1 MPFAKIIYFKGKTK
15 DETYLKRNETYV
27 EAMRRETYVSLQANE
42 RLKNKNVH
50 NSFIINYI
58 KKRMRS
64 FKAKTT
70 AFCIGLCLLGAAT
83 AERAQAAPERVSAV
97 EQTKLATG
105 RVSDSQSP
113 LIGATVMEKG
123 TSNGTI
129 TDMDGKFTLNV
140 RSGATLVISYV
151 GYVTQEIKAGT
162 DMRITLSEDGHS
174 VNEVI
179 VIGYGTQRREAV
191 TGSVANVSG
200 EKLNQFAAT
209 NAAQALQGR
218 VAGVLMT
225 QTSSKPG
232 EEMQIRIRGQRSL
245 TASNDPL
252 IVLDGIPF
260 MGQLSDINPADI
272 KSMDIL
278 KDASATAIYGSRGAN
293 GVILITTEKG
303 SMGTPAKVSYNGYV
317 SFKKIFSKYPM
328 MDGPTFSKFR
338 KAAGLYQ
345 NSLDEDDNTN
355 TDWQD
360 LYYQTGVSH
369 NHDVS
374 VSGGTNGGSY
384 SFGAGYYHDESVV
397 PTEGYDRVSVRGNF
411 DQMVGKWFRFGLS
424 TNNSYRKSQGVNDMY
439 GVLSKSPLASP
450 YDENGNLKRYIS
462 LPADDQTVVTKETVK
477 RDKDVWLNENK
488 GIGTYNTLFGEVKCP
503 WVEGLSYRINIG
515 LNFRSSKGGNFTGT
529 GVNNKDANAV
539 NGAGISENQ
548 TRNWTVENLVT
559 FDRTFAEK
567 HNLNVVGMYSAEQTT
582 YESTGASAQGIPADF
597 FQYYA
602 LDKATG
608 QLNVNNYNYWQSGLM
623 SWMGRVM
630 YSYDNKYMLSVA
642 LRSDASSRLAK
653 GHQWHTYP
661 AVSAGWNIA
670 RESFMENLTWI
681 DNLKLRVG
689 YGETSNQSV
698 NPYSTLGGLAVR
710 NYNFGSTYKAG
721 YYVNALPNPELGWEY
736 SKTWN
741 FGLDFSLL
749 SGRLF
754 GSFEYYIQKTK
765 DILLDVTMPSTSG
778 VNSYTGNIGNT
789 ENKGFEL
796 TLNGI
801 IIDNKDG
808 WKWEAGINLY
818 ANRNKLTKLT
828 GADVVKP
835 DGTKEP
841 ERDEAN
847 RWFVG
852 HPIDVIFDYEY
863 EGLWNESD
871 LKTGPD
877 GKTNLDILEPGG
889 NLGMIKVKYTGDY
902 DANGMPVRAIGAD
915 DRQIMSMEPDLIGG
929 FNTTVG
935 YKSFDLTM
943 IGAFQ
948 IGGKLISAIHSSNG
962 YLNMLTGRRGQLDV
976 DYWTPENTGA
986 KYPKPGGIQS
996 GDNPKYGSTLGYFD
1010 AGYLKVRAIT
1020 LGYNFDN
1027 LKAVKDF
1034 GITRLRLYATVQNPF
1049 VLFSPFNNES
1059 GLDPETNSWAT
1070 QNTAVAVEGYNGKH
1084 RMPIVGYNT
1093 PATRNFLF
1101 GINLTF

>member
-1 MPFAKIIYFKGKTK
+1 M
-15 DETYLKRNETYV
+15 
-27 EAMRRETYVSLQANE
+27 
-42 RLKNKNVH
+42 
-50 NSFIINYI
+50 
-58 KKRMRS
+58 S
-64 FKAKTT
+64 FKAKKT
-70 AFCIGLCLLGAAT
+70 ALCVGLCFLGILS
-83 AERAQAAPERVSAV
+83 AQEASAV
-97 EQTKLATG
+97 TESVTSVQQTKQATG
-105 RVSDSQSP
+105 RVSDSQGP

-123 TSNGTI
+123 TSNGTV
-129 TDMDGKFTLNV
+129 TDFNGNFSLNV
-140 RSGATLVISYV
+140 KPGATLVISYV
-151 GYVTQEIKAGT
+151 GYESQEIKAG
-162 DMRITLSEDGHS
+162 DNLRVELKEDGHV
-174 VNEVI
+174 VNEVV

-191 TGSVANVSG
+191 TGSVANIGV
-200 EKLNQFAAT
+200 EKLNQIAAT

-225 QTSSKPG
+225 QTGSKPG
-232 EEMQIRIRGQRSL
+232 DEMQIRIRGQRSL
-245 TASNDPL
+245 SASNDPL

-260 MGQLSDINPADI
+260 MGVLSDINPADI

-293 GVILITTEKG
+293 GVIIITTVKG
-303 SMGTPAKVSYNGYV
+303 SQGAPAKVSYNGYV
-317 SFKKIFSKYPM
+317 SFKKVFKKYPM

-338 KAAGLYQ
+338 QYAGLYQ
-345 NSLDEDDNTN
+345 NSLDENDNTN

-374 VSGGTNGGSY
+374 VAGGTNGGSY

-411 DQMVGKWFRFGLS
+411 DQMVGKYFRFGLS
-424 TNNSYRKSQGVNDMY
+424 TNNSYRKTQGVNDMY

-462 LPADDQTVVTKETVK
+462 LPADDQSVVTKETVE

-488 GIGTYNTLFGEVKCP
+488 GIGSYNTLFGEVKCP

-539 NGAGISENQ
+539 NGGGISENQ
-548 TRNWTVENLVT
+548 TRNWAVENLLT
-559 FDRTFAEK
+559 YDHIFAEK
-567 HNLNVVGMYSAEQTT
+567 HNVNVVAMYSAEQTT
-582 YESTGASAQGIPADF
+582 YESTGASAQDIPADY

-602 LDKATG
+602 LDKAVGQANLTG
-608 QLNVNNYNYWQSGLM
+608 YNYWQSGLM

-630 YSYDNKYMLSVA
+630 YSYDNKYMISAA

-661 AVSAGWNIA
+661 AVSAGWNIS
-670 RESFMENLTWI
+670 REQFMENLTWI

-689 YGETSNQSV
+689 YGETSNQSI

-741 FGLDFSLL
+741 FGLDFSLF
-749 SGRLF
+749 SGRLY
-754 GSFEYYIQKTK
+754 GSFEYYTQKTN
-765 DILLDVTMPSTSG
+765 DILLDVSLPSTSG
-778 VNSYTGNIGNT
+778 VSSYTGNIGNT
-789 ENKGFEL
+789 ENKGWEL

-801 IIDNKDG
+801 IIDNKNG
-808 WKWEAGINLY
+808 WNWEAGINLY
-818 ANRNKLTKLT
+818 QNRNKLTKLT
-828 GADVVKP
+828 GALDENGNPVP
-835 DGTKEP
+835 DKG
-841 ERDEAN
+841 N
-847 RWFVG
+847 RWFIG
-852 HPIDVIFDYEY
+852 YPIDVIYDYKY
-863 EGLWNESD
+863 IGLWQAGEEAQMN
-871 LKTGPD
+871 
-877 GKTNLDILEPGG
+877 ILEPGG
-889 NLGMIKVKYTGDY
+889 NIGMIKVAHDKAL
-902 DANGMPVRAIGAD
+902 DANGNPTRQIGED
-915 DRQIMSMEPDLIGG
+915 DREVMSMEPDLIGG

-935 YKSFDLTM
+935 YKGFDLTV

-948 IGGKLISAIHSSNG
+948 VGGKLISAIHSANG

-976 DYWTPENTGA
+976 DYWTEQNTGA

-1034 GITRLRLYATVQNPF
+1034 GISRLRLYATIQNPF

-1059 GLDPETNSWAT
+1059 GLDPETNSYAN
-1070 QNTAVAVEGYNGKH
+1070 QNTAVGIDGYTGKH

-1093 PATRNFLF
+1093 PSTRNFIF
-1101 GINLTF
+1101 GLNVTF

>member
-1 MPFAKIIYFKGKTK
+1 M
-15 DETYLKRNETYV
+15 
-27 EAMRRETYVSLQANE
+27 
-42 RLKNKNVH
+42 
-50 NSFIINYI
+50 
-58 KKRMRS
+58 S
-64 FKAKTT
+64 FKAKKT
-70 AFCIGLCLLGAAT
+70 ALCVGLCFLGILS
-83 AERAQAAPERVSAV
+83 AQEASAV
-97 EQTKLATG
+97 TESVTSVQQTKQATG
-105 RVSDSQSP
+105 QVSDSQGP

-123 TSNGTI
+123 TSNGTV
-129 TDMDGKFTLNV
+129 TDFNGNFSLNV
-140 RSGATLVISYV
+140 KPGATLVISYV
-151 GYVTQEIKAGT
+151 GYESQEIKAG
-162 DMRITLSEDGHS
+162 DNLRVELKEDGHV
-174 VNEVI
+174 VNEVV

-191 TGSVANVSG
+191 TGSVANIGG
-200 EKLNQFAAT
+200 EKLNQIAAT

-225 QTSSKPG
+225 QTGSKPG
-232 EEMQIRIRGQRSL
+232 DEMQIRIRGQRSL
-245 TASNDPL
+245 SASNDPL

-260 MGQLSDINPADI
+260 MGVLSDINPADI

-293 GVILITTEKG
+293 GVIIITTVKG
-303 SMGTPAKVSYNGYV
+303 SQGAPAKVSYNGYV
-317 SFKKIFSKYPM
+317 SFKKVFKKYPM

-338 KAAGLYQ
+338 QYAGLYQ
-345 NSLDEDDNTN
+345 NSLDENDNTN

-360 LYYQTGVSH
+360 LYYQTGISH

-374 VSGGTNGGSY
+374 VAGGTNGGSY

-411 DQMVGKWFRFGLS
+411 DQMVGKYFRFGLS
-424 TNNSYRKSQGVNDMY
+424 TNNSYRKTQGVNDMY

-462 LPADDQTVVTKETVK
+462 LPADDQSVVTKETVE

-488 GIGTYNTLFGEVKCP
+488 GIGSYNTLFGEVKCP

-539 NGAGISENQ
+539 NGGGISENQ
-548 TRNWTVENLVT
+548 TRNWAVENLLT
-559 FDRTFAEK
+559 YDHIFAEK
-567 HNLNVVGMYSAEQTT
+567 HNVNVVAMYSAEQTT
-582 YESTGASAQGIPADF
+582 YESTGASAQDIPADY

-602 LDKATG
+602 LDKAVGQANLTG
-608 QLNVNNYNYWQSGLM
+608 YNYWQSGLM

-630 YSYDNKYMLSVA
+630 YSYDNKYMISAA

-661 AVSAGWNIA
+661 AVSAGWNIS
-670 RESFMENLTWI
+670 REQFMENLTWI

-689 YGETSNQSV
+689 YGETSNQSI

-741 FGLDFSLL
+741 FGLDFSLF
-749 SGRLF
+749 SGRLY
-754 GSFEYYIQKTK
+754 GSFEYYTQKTN
-765 DILLDVTMPSTSG
+765 DILLDVSLPSTSG
-778 VNSYTGNIGNT
+778 VSSYTGNIGNT
-789 ENKGFEL
+789 ENKGWEL

-801 IIDNKDG
+801 IIDNKNG
-808 WKWEAGINLY
+808 WNWEAGINLY
-818 ANRNKLTKLT
+818 QNRNKLTKLT
-828 GADVVKP
+828 GALDENGNPVP
-835 DGTKEP
+835 DKG
-841 ERDEAN
+841 N
-847 RWFVG
+847 RWFIG
-852 HPIDVIFDYEY
+852 YPIDVIYDYKY
-863 EGLWNESD
+863 IGLWQAGEEAQMN
-871 LKTGPD
+871 
-877 GKTNLDILEPGG
+877 ILEPGG
-889 NLGMIKVKYTGDY
+889 NIGMIKVAHDKAL
-902 DANGMPVRAIGAD
+902 DANGNPTRQIGED
-915 DRQIMSMEPDLIGG
+915 DREVMSMEPDLIGG

-935 YKSFDLTM
+935 YKGFDLTV

-948 IGGKLISAIHSSNG
+948 VGGKLISAIHSANG

-976 DYWTPENTGA
+976 DYWTEQNTGA

-1034 GITRLRLYATVQNPF
+1034 GISRLRLYATIQNPF

-1059 GLDPETNSWAT
+1059 GLDPETNSYAN
-1070 QNTAVAVEGYNGKH
+1070 QNTAVGIDGYTGKH

-1093 PATRNFLF
+1093 PSTRNFIF
-1101 GINLTF
+1101 GLNVTF

>member
-1 MPFAKIIYFKGKTK
+1 M
-15 DETYLKRNETYV
+15 
-27 EAMRRETYVSLQANE
+27 
-42 RLKNKNVH
+42 
-50 NSFIINYI
+50 
-58 KKRMRS
+58 S
-64 FKAKTT
+64 FKAKKT
-70 AFCIGLCLLGAAT
+70 ALCVGLCFLGMLS
-83 AERAQAAPERVSAV
+83 AQEASAV
-97 EQTKLATG
+97 TESVTSVQQTKQATG
-105 RVSDSQSP
+105 QVSDSQGP

-123 TSNGTI
+123 TSNGTV
-129 TDMDGKFTLNV
+129 TDFNGNFSLNV
-140 RSGATLVISYV
+140 KSGATLVISYI
-151 GYVTQEIKAGT
+151 GYVTQEIKAG
-162 DMRITLSEDGHS
+162 DNVHVTLTEDGHI
-174 VNEVI
+174 VNEVV

-191 TGSVANVSG
+191 TGSVANVGG
-200 EKLNQFAAT
+200 EKLNQIAAT

-225 QTSSKPG
+225 QTGSKPG
-232 EEMQIRIRGQRSL
+232 DEMQIRIRGQRSL
-245 TASNDPL
+245 SASNDPL

-260 MGQLSDINPADI
+260 MGVLSDINPADI

-293 GVILITTEKG
+293 GVIIITTVKG
-303 SMGTPAKVSYNGYV
+303 SQGTPAKVSYNGYV
-317 SFKKIFSKYPM
+317 SIKKVFKKYPM

-338 KAAGLYQ
+338 KYAGLYQ

-374 VSGGTNGGSY
+374 VAGGTNGGSY

-411 DQMVGKWFRFGLS
+411 DQMVGKYFRFGLS
-424 TNNSYRKSQGVNDMY
+424 TNNSYRKTQGVNDMY

-450 YDENGNLKRYIS
+450 YDANGNLKRYIS
-462 LPADDQTVVTKETVK
+462 LPADDQSVVTKETVE

-488 GIGTYNTLFGEVKCP
+488 GIGSYNTLFGEVKCP

-515 LNFRSSKGGNFTGT
+515 LNFRNSKGGNFTGT

-539 NGAGISENQ
+539 NGGGISENQ
-548 TRNWTVENLVT
+548 TRNWAVENLLT
-559 FDRTFAEK
+559 YDHIFAEK
-567 HNLNVVGMYSAEQTT
+567 HNVNVVAMYSAEQTT
-582 YESTGASAQGIPADF
+582 YESTGASAQDIPADY

-602 LDKATG
+602 LDKAVGQANLTG
-608 QLNVNNYNYWQSGLM
+608 YNYWQSGLI

-630 YSYDNKYMLSVA
+630 YSYDNKYMISAA

-661 AVSAGWNIA
+661 AVSAGWNIS
-670 RESFMENLTWI
+670 RERFMENLTWI

-689 YGETSNQSV
+689 YGETSNQSI

-741 FGLDFSLL
+741 FGLDFSLF
-749 SGRLF
+749 SGRLY
-754 GSFEYYIQKTK
+754 GSFEYYTQKTN
-765 DILLDVTMPSTSG
+765 DILLDVSLPSTSG
-778 VNSYTGNIGNT
+778 VSSYTGNIGNT
-789 ENKGFEL
+789 ENKGWEL

-801 IIDNKDG
+801 IIDNKNG
-808 WKWEAGINLY
+808 WNWEAGINLY
-818 ANRNKLTKLT
+818 QNRNKLTKLT
-828 GADVVKP
+828 GALDENGDPVP
-835 DGTKEP
+835 DK
-841 ERDEAN
+841 AN
-847 RWFVG
+847 RWFIG
-852 HPIDVIFDYEY
+852 YPIDVIYDYKY
-863 EGLWNESD
+863 IGLWQAGEEDKMSV
-871 LKTGPD
+871 
-877 GKTNLDILEPGG
+877 LEPGG
-889 NLGMIKVKYTGDY
+889 NIGMIKVAHDKAL
-902 DANGMPVRAIGAD
+902 DANGNPT
-915 DRQIMSMEPDLIGG
+915 RQIGEEDREVMSMEPDLIGG

-935 YKSFDLTM
+935 YKGFDLTV

-948 IGGKLISAIHSSNG
+948 VGGMLISAIHSANG

-976 DYWTPENTGA
+976 DYWTEQNIGA

-996 GDNPKYGSTLGYFD
+996 GDNPKYGSTLGYFS
-1010 AGYLKVRAIT
+1010 ASYLKVRAIT

-1027 LKAVKDF
+1027 LKAIKDF
-1034 GITRLRLYATVQNPF
+1034 GISRLRLYATVQNPF
-1049 VLFSPFNNES
+1049 VLFSPFNDES
-1059 GLDPETNSWAT
+1059 GLDPETNSYAN
-1070 QNTAVAVEGYNGKH
+1070 QNTAVGIDGYTGKH

-1093 PATRNFLF
+1093 PSTRNFIF
-1101 GINLTF
+1101 GLNVTF

>member
-1 MPFAKIIYFKGKTK
+1 M
-15 DETYLKRNETYV
+15 LKLR
-27 EAMRRETYVSLQANE
+27 SLE
-42 RLKNKNVH
+42 KPLVLL
-50 NSFIINYI
+50 FL
-58 KKRMRS
+58 
-64 FKAKTT
+64 
-70 AFCIGLCLLGAAT
+70 LCLCPLGAL
-83 AERAQAAPERVSAV
+83 AQSLVKGTVNDEAGEPI
-97 EQTKLATG
+97 
-105 RVSDSQSP
+105 
-113 LIGATVMEKG
+113 IGATVRVLG
-123 TSNGTI
+123 TQAGAVTDLNGHFSVQAARDAQI
-129 TDMDGKFTLNV
+129 EV
-140 RSGATLVISYV
+140 SYV
-151 GYVTQEIKAGT
+151 GYVSQRVPVQGRQNLTV
-162 DMRITLSEDGHS
+162 TLGEDNTTLND
-174 VNEVI
+174 VV

-191 TGSVANVSG
+191 TGSVANIGG
-200 EKLNQFAAT
+200 EKLNQIAAS

-303 SMGTPAKVSYNGYV
+303 AMGAPAKVSYNGYV
-317 SFKKIFSKYPM
+317 AFKKVFKKYPM
-328 MDGPTFSKFR
+328 MDGPTFSKMR
-338 KAAGLYQ
+338 QYAGMYQ
-345 NSLDEDDNTN
+345 NSLDESDDTN

-360 LYYQTGVSH
+360 LYYKTGVSH

-374 VSGGTNGGSY
+374 VAGGTNGGSY

-397 PTEGYDRVSVRGNF
+397 PTEGYDRISVRGNF
-411 DQMVGKWFRFGLS
+411 DQQVGKYFRFGLS
-424 TNNSYRKSQGVNDMY
+424 TNTSYRKSKGVNDMY

-450 YDENGNLKRYIS
+450 YDADGNLKRYVT
-462 LPADDQTVVTKETVK
+462 LPADDQSVVTRETVE
-477 RDKDVWLNENK
+477 RDEDVWLSENK

-503 WVEGLSYRINIG
+503 WIEGLAYRINVG

-539 NGAGISENQ
+539 NGGGISNDQ
-548 TRNWTVENLVT
+548 TRNWTVENLIT
-559 FDRTFAEK
+559 YDRTFAEK

-582 YESTGASAQGIPADF
+582 YESSGAGVQNIPADY

-602 LDKATG
+602 LDKAVG
-608 QLNVNNYNYWQSGLM
+608 QMNLNNFNYWQSGLM

-630 YSYDNKYMLSVA
+630 YSYDNKYMLSLAV
-642 LRSDASSRLAK
+642 RSDASSRLAK

-661 AVSAGWNIA
+661 AVSVGWNIA
-670 RESFMENLTWI
+670 RESFMEQATWL
-681 DNLKLRVG
+681 DNLKLRIG

-710 NYNFGSTYKAG
+710 NYNFGNGTNYKAG
-721 YYVNALPNPELGWEY
+721 YYVNALPNPELSWEY

-741 FGLDFSLL
+741 FGLDFSLFN
-749 SGRLF
+749 GRLN

-765 DILLDVTMPSTSG
+765 DILLDVSMPSTSG
-778 VNSYTGNIGNT
+778 VSSFTGNIGNT
-789 ENKGFEL
+789 QNKGFEFS
-796 TLNGI
+796 LNGI
-801 IIDNKDG
+801 IIDNKNG
-808 WKWEAGINLY
+808 WHWDAGINLY

-835 DGTKEP
+835 DGTVEP
-841 ERDEAN
+841 EQDVAN

-852 HPIDVIFDYEY
+852 HPIDVIYDYEY
-863 EGLWNESD
+863 DGLWNEGD
-871 LKTGPD
+871 VYEVVDKDGNKT
-877 GKTNLDILEPGG
+877 TNFALLEPDG
-889 NLGMIKVKYTGDY
+889 NLGMIKVKYNDDVL
-902 DANGMPVRAIGAD
+902 DANGVPTRAIGAD
-915 DRQIMSMEPDLIGG
+915 DRRIQSMEPDLIGG

-935 YKSFDLTM
+935 YKGFDLTV

-976 DYWTPENTGA
+976 DYWTEENTGA
-986 KYPKPGGIQS
+986 KYPKPGGIIS
-996 GDNPKYGSTLGYFD
+996 SDNPKYGSTLGYFN
-1010 AGYLKVRAIT
+1010 AGYLKVRTIT

-1027 LKAVKDF
+1027 LKAVKNF
-1034 GITRLRLYATVQNPF
+1034 GISRLRLYASVQNPF

-1059 GLDPETNSWAT
+1059 GLDPETNSWAN
-1070 QNTAVAVEGYNGKH
+1070 QNTAVAVDGYTGKH
-1084 RMPIVGYNT
+1084 KMPIVGYNT
-1093 PATRNFLF
+1093 PATRNFIF
-1101 GINLTF
+1101 GLNVTF

>member
-1 MPFAKIIYFKGKTK
+1 MHVNMRKTIC
-15 DETYLKRNETYV
+15 LV
-27 EAMRRETYVSLQANE
+27 
-42 RLKNKNVH
+42 
-50 NSFIINYI
+50 
-58 KKRMRS
+58 
-64 FKAKTT
+64 
-70 AFCIGLCLLGAAT
+70 GLCSLFGVLSTPQAL
-83 AERAQAAPERVSAV
+83 AAPAEVASADEV
-97 EQTKLATG
+97 QQSRKVTG
-105 RVSDSQSP
+105 QVIDSEGA

-123 TSNGTI
+123 TSNGCV
-129 TDMDGKFTLNV
+129 TDFDGHFSIDVKP
-140 RSGATLVISYV
+140 GATLVISYV
-151 GYVTQEIKAGT
+151 GYETQEVKVGNQSFVSIE
-162 DMRITLSEDGHS
+162 LQSEGGNL
-174 VNEVI
+174 NEVV

-191 TGSVANVSG
+191 TGSVANVNG
-200 EKLNQFAAT
+200 EKLNQIAAT

-245 TASNDPL
+245 SASNDPL

-260 MGQLSDINPADI
+260 MGQLSDINPTDI

-293 GVILITTEKG
+293 GVIIITTAKG
-303 SMGTPAKVSYNGYV
+303 YQGAPAKVSYNGYV
-317 SFKKIFSKYPM
+317 SFKKVFHKYPM
-328 MDGPTFSKFR
+328 MDGPTFSEFR
-338 KAAGLYQ
+338 KYAGLYQ
-345 NSLDEDDNTN
+345 NSLDENDNTN

-374 VSGGTNGGSY
+374 VQGGTNGGSY

-397 PTEGYDRVSVRGNF
+397 PTEGYDRISVRGNF

-424 TNNSYRKSQGVNDMY
+424 TNNSYRKNQGVNDMY

-450 YDENGNLKRYIS
+450 YDENGNLKRYVS
-462 LPADDQTVVTKETVK
+462 LPADDQTVVTKDVIENY
-477 RDKDVWLNENK
+477 KDVWLNETK
-488 GIGTYNTLFGEVKCP
+488 GIGSYNTLFGELKCP

-515 LNFRSSKGGNFTGT
+515 LNYRSSKNGNFTGT
-529 GVNNKDANAV
+529 GVNNKDENAI
-539 NGAGISENQ
+539 NGGGISENQ
-548 TRNWTVENLVT
+548 TYNWAVENLVT
-559 FDRTFAEK
+559 YDRIFAEK

-582 YESTGASAQGIPADF
+582 YEATGASAQGIPADY

-608 QLNVNNYNYWQSGLM
+608 QSNLTGYNYWQSGLI

-630 YSYDNKYMLSVA
+630 YSYDNKYMASVA

-661 AVSAGWNIA
+661 AVSAGWNIS
-670 RESFMENLTWI
+670 RESFMEPITWV
-681 DNLKLRVG
+681 DNLKLRLG
-689 YGETSNQSV
+689 YGETSNQSI

-721 YYVNALPNPELGWEY
+721 YYVNALPNPELGWEF

-741 FGLDFSLL
+741 FGIDFSLFK
-749 SGRLF
+749 GRLN
-754 GSFEYYIQKTK
+754 GSFEYYIQKTN
-765 DILLDVTMPSTSG
+765 DILLDVSLPSTSG
-778 VNSYTGNIGNT
+778 VSSYTGNIGNT
-789 ENKGFEL
+789 ENKGFEF

-801 IIDNKDG
+801 ILDNKNG
-808 WKWEAGINLY
+808 WNWEAGINLY

-828 GADVVKP
+828 GALDENGKP
-835 DGTKEP
+835 AP
-841 ERDEAN
+841 DEGN
-847 RWFVG
+847 RWFPG
-852 HPIDVIFDYEY
+852 HPIDVIYDYEY
-863 EGLWNESD
+863 VGLWQAGEEAAMN
-871 LKTGPD
+871 
-877 GKTNLDILEPGG
+877 ILEPGG
-889 NLGMIKVKYTGDY
+889 NVGMIKVKYTGDY
-902 DANGMPVRAIGAD
+902 DANGLPTRKIGAE

-935 YKSFDLTM
+935 YKNFDLTV

-948 IGGKLISAIHSSNG
+948 IGGKLISAIHSANG

-976 DYWTPENTGA
+976 DYWTESNTGA

-1020 LGYNFDN
+1020 LGYNFDK
-1027 LKAVKDF
+1027 LKAVKDL
-1034 GITRLRLYATVQNPF
+1034 GISRLRLYATIQNPF
-1049 VLFSPFNNES
+1049 VLFSPFNNEC
-1059 GLDPETNSWAT
+1059 GLDPETNSYAT
-1070 QNTAVAVEGYNGKH
+1070 QNTAVGIEGYTGKH

-1093 PATRNFLF
+1093 PSTRNFLF
-1101 GINLTF
+1101 GVNVTF

>member
-1 MPFAKIIYFKGKTK
+1 M
-15 DETYLKRNETYV
+15 
-27 EAMRRETYVSLQANE
+27 
-42 RLKNKNVH
+42 
-50 NSFIINYI
+50 
-58 KKRMRS
+58 S
-64 FKAKTT
+64 FKAKKTVL
-70 AFCIGLCLLGAAT
+70 CVGLCLIGMIGAQQASAAT
-83 AERAQAAPERVSAV
+83 ESVASVQQTRQASGHV
-97 EQTKLATG
+97 T
-105 RVSDSQSP
+105 DSQGP

-123 TSNGTI
+123 TTNGTV
-129 TDMDGKFTLNV
+129 TDFDGNFTLNV
-140 RSGATLVISYV
+140 KPGATLVISYV
-151 GYVTQEIKAGT
+151 GYETQEVKESSHVSVILK
-162 DMRITLSEDGHS
+162 EDGHV
-174 VNEVI
+174 VNEVV

-191 TGSVANVSG
+191 TGSVANIGG
-200 EKLNQFAAT
+200 EKLNQVAAT

-245 TASNDPL
+245 SASNDPL

-260 MGQLSDINPADI
+260 MGQLSDINPSDI
-272 KSMDIL
+272 KSLDIL

-293 GVILITTEKG
+293 GVIIITTVKG
-303 SMGTPAKVSYNGYV
+303 TQGTPAKVSYNGYV
-317 SFKKIFSKYPM
+317 SFKKVFHKYPM
-328 MDGPTFSKFR
+328 MDGPTFSKMR
-338 KAAGLYQ
+338 QYAGLYQ
-345 NSLDEDDNTN
+345 NSLDENDNTN

-374 VSGGTNGGSY
+374 VAGGTNGGSY

-411 DQMVGKWFRFGLS
+411 DQMVGKYFRFGLS

-462 LPADDQTVVTKETVK
+462 LPADDQSVVTKETVE
-477 RDKDVWLNENK
+477 RDKEVWLNENK
-488 GIGTYNTLFGEVKCP
+488 GIGSYNTIFGELKCP
-503 WVEGLSYRINIG
+503 WIEGLSYRINIG

-539 NGAGISENQ
+539 NGGGISENQ
-548 TRNWTVENLVT
+548 TRNWAVENLLT

-567 HNLNVVGMYSAEQTT
+567 HNLNVVAMYSAEQTT
-582 YESTGASAQGIPADF
+582 YESSGASVQDIPADY

-602 LDKATG
+602 LDKAVG
-608 QLNVNNYNYWQSGLM
+608 QVNLNNYSYWQSGLV

-630 YSYDNKYMLSVA
+630 YSYDNKYMISAA

-670 RESFMENLTWI
+670 RESFMEGTKNWL
-681 DNLKLRVG
+681 DNLKLRIG
-689 YGETSNQSV
+689 YGETSNQSI

-741 FGLDFSLL
+741 FGLDFSLFN
-749 SGRLF
+749 GRLS
-754 GSFEYYIQKTK
+754 GSFEYYTQKTN
-765 DILLDVTMPSTSG
+765 DILLDVSLPSTSG
-778 VNSYTGNIGNT
+778 VSSYVGNIGNT
-789 ENKGFEL
+789 QNKGWEL

-801 IIDNKDG
+801 IIDNKNG
-808 WKWEAGINLY
+808 WNWEAGINLY
-818 ANRNKLTKLT
+818 QNRNKLTKLT
-828 GADVVKP
+828 GAVDANGNPVP
-835 DGTKEP
+835 DK
-841 ERDEAN
+841 AN
-847 RWFVG
+847 RWFIDQ
-852 HPIDVIFDYEY
+852 PIDVIYDYKY
-863 EGLWNESD
+863 DGLWNESD
-871 LKTGPD
+871 VYPVTIKNED
-877 GKTNLDILEPGG
+877 GTTTETTNFAILEPGG
-889 NLGMIKVKYTGDY
+889 NIGMIKVAHERALDE
-902 DANGMPVRAIGAD
+902 NGVPTRQIGED
-915 DRQIMSMEPDLIGG
+915 DREVMSMEPDLIGG

-935 YKSFDLTM
+935 YKGFDLTI

-948 IGGKLISAIHSSNG
+948 IGGKLISAIHSANG

-976 DYWTPENTGA
+976 DYWTEQNTGA

-996 GDNPKYGSTLGYFD
+996 GDNPKYGSTLGYFN
-1010 AGYLKVRAIT
+1010 AGYLKFRAIT

-1027 LKAVKDF
+1027 LKAIKNF
-1034 GITRLRLYATVQNPF
+1034 GISRLRLYATVQNPF

-1059 GLDPETNSWAT
+1059 GLDPETNSFAT
-1070 QNTAVAVEGYNGKH
+1070 QNTAVGIDGYTGKH
-1084 RMPIVGYNT
+1084 KMPIVGYNT
-1093 PATRNFLF
+1093 PATRNFIF
-1101 GINLTF
+1101 GLNLTF